1 MPSKEYD
8 HYLQLSKEN
17 LITTIE
23 QKDTELENIRENFKN
38 MEELKTKYYEYN
50 KFHMEEISR
59 LDKIIGKFK
68 GLKKLNK
75 YLFKGVQWY

>member
-1 MPSKEYD
+1 MPSKEYE

-50 KFHMEEISR
+50 KFHMDEISR
-59 LDKIIGKFK
+59 LYKIIGKFK
-68 GLKKLNK
+68 GLR
-75 YLFKGVQWY
+75 

>member
-59 LDKIIGKFK
+59 LDKMIGNFK
-68 GLKKLNK
+68 GLR
-75 YLFKGVQWY
+75 

>member
-59 LDKIIGKFK
+59 LDKMIGKFK
-68 GLKKLNK
+68 GLR
-75 YLFKGVQWY
+75 

>member
-68 GLKKLNK
+68 GLR
-75 YLFKGVQWY
+75 

>member
-1 MPSKEYD
+1 MPSKEYE

-59 LDKIIGKFK
+59 LDKMIGKFK
-68 GLKKLNK
+68 GLR
-75 YLFKGVQWY
+75 

>member
-50 KFHMEEISR
+50 KFHMEEIVR
-59 LDKIIGKFK
+59 LDKEIGKLK
-68 GLKKLNK
+68 GIKK
-75 YLFKGVQWY
+75 